1 MPAPGPFAAPA
12 CWASAPAH
20 PSHPSHPSH
29 PHPTLAHSWNFIG
42 AAATLTSLFAN
53 LGTLMVK
60 KTGSLTIEALA
71 QAASNTLLAHLVS
84 LAFLM
89 VVTRKITQAYQK
101 VGSRQLACCG

>member
-1 MPAPGPFAAPA
+1 MTF
-12 CWASAPAH
+12 
-20 PSHPSHPSH
+20 
-29 PHPTLAHSWNFIG
+29 NFIG

-60 KTGSLTIEALA
+60 KTGSLTLEALA

-101 VGSRQLACCG
+101 LADWSAQLEGLKAAMPKFG